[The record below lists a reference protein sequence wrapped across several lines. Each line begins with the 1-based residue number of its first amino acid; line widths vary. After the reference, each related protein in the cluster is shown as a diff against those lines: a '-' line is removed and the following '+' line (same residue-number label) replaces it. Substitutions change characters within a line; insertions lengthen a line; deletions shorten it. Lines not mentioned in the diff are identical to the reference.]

1 MAFQIT
7 EVQKALKG
15 VDYPAGKDELAD
27 HAERNG
33 ADRELV
39 DALRGMGKSSFDPPR
54 GAARP
59 PVRGGPRRRPG
70 HPPVRRRRRR
80 PGPGGGWRELR
91 LGREGPRGGQGR
103 VAAIPGART
112 DW

>member
-15 VDYPAGKDELAD
+15 VDYPASRDDLAA

-39 DALRGMGKSSFDPPR
+39 DALRNMSKRSFD
-54 GAARP
+54 
-59 PVRGGPRRRPG
+59 GPNA
-70 HPPVRRRRRR
+70 VMK
-80 PGPGGGWRELR
+80 ELKGS
-91 LGREGPRGGQGR
+91 LTGSGN
-103 VAAIPGART
+103 
-112 DW
+112 

>member
-15 VDYPAGKDELAD
+15 VDYPASRDDLAA

-39 DALRGMGKSSFDPPR
+39 DALRNMSKRSFD
-54 GAARP
+54 
-59 PVRGGPRRRPG
+59 GPNA
-70 HPPVRRRRRR
+70 VMK
-80 PGPGGGWRELR
+80 ELKGS
-91 LGREGPRGGQGR
+91 LTGSG
-103 VAAIPGART
+103 
-112 DW
+112 D

>member
-15 VDYPAGKDELAD
+15 VDYPASKDELAD

-39 DALRGMGKSSFDPPR
+39 ETLRGMGKRSFD
-54 GAARP
+54 
-59 PVRGGPRRRPG
+59 GPNA
-70 HPPVRRRRRR
+70 VMK
-80 PGPGGGWRELR
+80 ELKGS
-91 LGREGPRGGQGR
+91 LTGSGS
-103 VAAIPGART
+103 
-112 DW
+112 